1 MIGKSFF
8 LQILFVSLLGLT
20 LFAILASL
28 AWNAIG
34 DEQFNQGL
42 FERSSALAELLLP
55 PATTPVSEQLE
66 AVQRIAGK
74 LDFDATLYD
83 QTGVLIAA
91 SAKPAPWLHP
101 DIEPG
106 SWQPMDGQRR
116 WLTVLAD
123 GRVLILDLH
132 RAALPNETFAVALTL
147 GLLAI
152 VISALLYPL
161 TRRVT
166 RRLEQLQSDVEQ
178 IGPDNLSA
186 RVTVDGQD
194 EIAKLA
200 ISFNRSTDT
209 IEDLVNRQR
218 LLLANASHE
227 LRTPLARMR
236 MGIEL
241 IETKN
246 TPERR
251 DELRQDIRELDAL
264 IDDLI
269 TMARFDSGSSK
280 ETWEQ
285 VDLIDLA
292 HDECQRRPDCT
303 VRGEPTLIH
312 GDRRMLQHLLRNL
325 LDNAALHGKAPISVT
340 VSADKNGQRLAVR
353 DGGGGIPNS
362 EHAKVFEPFY
372 RGKGKQNETGYGLGL
387 PLVARIAKAHSGTVE
402 VSNDP
407 HSEISVRFG

>member
-1 MIGKSFF
+1 MCCLLERRAPAEGAVIGVGM
-8 LQILFVSLLGLT
+8 LPVGCR
-20 LFAILASL
+20 
-28 AWNAIG
+28 
-34 DEQFNQGL
+34 
-42 FERSSALAELLLP
+42 FECR
-55 PATTPVSEQLE
+55 
-66 AVQRIAGK
+66 
-74 LDFDATLYD
+74 
-83 QTGVLIAA
+83 
-91 SAKPAPWLHP
+91 
-101 DIEPG
+101 
-106 SWQPMDGQRR
+106 
-116 WLTVLAD
+116 
-123 GRVLILDLH
+123 GRVLVLDLH

-186 RVTVDGQD
+186 RVMVDGQD

-227 LRTPLARMR
+227 LRTPLARIR

-280 ETWEQ
+280 EAWEQ

-340 VSADKNGQRLAVR
+340 VSADENGQRLAVR
-353 DGGGGIPNS
+353 DGGTGIPSS
-362 EHAKVFEPFY
+362 EQAKVFEPFF